1 MARDHTMAT
10 PKRSSLNSSLLSS
23 SRRSSSHTHILDDI
37 RNDQELFF
45 GDDLIDDDIDH
56 YTAAAE
62 VIEAS
67 ATNQDNTMQKMQRL
81 PSMKSLSSSLG
92 RRTSSFSR
100 IPMNNLQREVD
111 LALEMFTRENS
122 DDEDELL
129 ENIQYYQHQSTLSN
143 HHLNRGDD
151 VLDKPRF
158 ESEESGSGSST
169 TACTSLATSCDY
181 DLSDHGSSNTN
192 HLFDQDNTILTG
204 SASLRRLSDEVGN
217 GDSHRLSVKHRTKS
231 IISLASSLLPSKT
244 LMNSI
249 SGDEESQ
256 DCTFDSVVGEKLVSL
271 GMIQSQPI
279 DFHSIRNEMEP
290 FLACARLQRD
300 VVRQQVLETFDSLN
314 QEPSRRSS
322 LTFASRRGSLS
333 EGPIHI
339 GSNYGVPYPELRNE
353 TSFLYDVESYPLD
366 RLLADTIG
374 VQDLSKIHVDHP
386 MIKDKARLMAPLQN
400 RGRRRAFHR
409 CFDSFVTSHVIPLLH
424 SQALSKGIFYSNR
437 HQLKQGKPQRITY
450 RYQAFP
456 TINIVRP
463 GECSIGPHCDL
474 TQGHSI
480 GNISFHI
487 PLTAA
492 FGTNAVHVES
502 RPGREDWHPLSTKSP
517 GLGFQFDGA
526 RCLHFNLRN
535 ETDVTRVSINFSVA
549 ITRDCDETQYD
560 PDDQLCCPQLLK
572 DDFSCGKEGYYDEV
586 TVSVGDVPRSFLP
599 PPVAMKK
606 PCSQNR
612 LYDPDERLGFPFAM

>member
-1 MARDHTMAT
+1 M
-10 PKRSSLNSSLLSS
+10 
-23 SRRSSSHTHILDDI
+23 
-37 RNDQELFF
+37 
-45 GDDLIDDDIDH
+45 
-56 YTAAAE
+56 
-62 VIEAS
+62 
-67 ATNQDNTMQKMQRL
+67 
-81 PSMKSLSSSLG
+81 
-92 RRTSSFSR
+92 
-100 IPMNNLQREVD
+100 
-111 LALEMFTRENS
+111 
-122 DDEDELL
+122 
-129 ENIQYYQHQSTLSN
+129 
-143 HHLNRGDD
+143 
-151 VLDKPRF
+151 
-158 ESEESGSGSST
+158 
-169 TACTSLATSCDY
+169 
-181 DLSDHGSSNTN
+181 
-192 HLFDQDNTILTG
+192 
-204 SASLRRLSDEVGN
+204 
-217 GDSHRLSVKHRTKS
+217 
-231 IISLASSLLPSKT
+231 
-244 LMNSI
+244 
-249 SGDEESQ
+249 
-256 DCTFDSVVGEKLVSL
+256 
-271 GMIQSQPI
+271 
-279 DFHSIRNEMEP
+279 
-290 FLACARLQRD
+290 
-300 VVRQQVLETFDSLN
+300 
-314 QEPSRRSS
+314 
-322 LTFASRRGSLS
+322 
-333 EGPIHI
+333 
-339 GSNYGVPYPELRNE
+339 PYPELRNE

-374 VQDLSKIHVDHP
+374 VQDLSKIHLDHP